1 MVYTKY
7 TETKPV
13 EYHFTK
19 TITFDFMN
27 SGRVSRL
34 SRKTK
39 VVSIEIMGWRILV
52 VRLGMDFLRNQ
63 WVRIGIRLS

>member
-19 TITFDFMN
+19 TITFDFQGQRQSKQIEQKNKSYFNRDYGMEN
-27 SGRVSRL
+27 SRG
-34 SRKTK
+34 K
-39 VVSIEIMGWRILV
+39 VRHGLLKKSVG
-52 VRLGMDFLRNQ
+52 
-63 WVRIGIRLS
+63 